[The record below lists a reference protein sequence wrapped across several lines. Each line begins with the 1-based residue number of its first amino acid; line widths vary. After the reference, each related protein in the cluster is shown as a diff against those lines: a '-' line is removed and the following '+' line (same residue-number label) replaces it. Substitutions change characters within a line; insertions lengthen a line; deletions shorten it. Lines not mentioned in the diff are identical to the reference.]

1 MFDIFDDRSPH
12 YELTNTGDSPRLI
25 ELGPI
30 VVDYDLPI
38 ERMLGD
44 NGRARFVAAMEEF
57 LEKPIRYAADYFPNS
72 HEGRK
77 GKQWRYP
84 LLFRPMPL
92 DEGWGLP
99 HILSAIDEAGFFP
112 EELPTLASLGPISES
127 LWTVFGGRVFYIGVV
142 GPNSLMKQPNDS
154 SPCGLNLMPHKG
166 ELCPTEYRDEDGG
179 VCGHTGESTWF
190 LVRRKA
196 DD

>member
-1 MFDIFDDRSPH
+1 MFDIFDHNSPH
-12 YELTNTGDSPRLI
+12 YELENTGDSPRLI

-44 NGRARFVAAMEEF
+44 NGRALFVAAMEEF
-57 LEKPIRYAADYFPNS
+57 LERPIRYAVDYFPNC
-72 HEGRK
+72 HEGRT

-92 DEGWGLP
+92 DESWGLP

-112 EELPTLASLGPISES
+112 EELPSLASLGPISES
-127 LWTVFGGRVFYIGVV
+127 IYTVFGGRVFFVGAV
-142 GPNSLMKQPNDS
+142 GPNSLMKKPS
-154 SPCGLNLMPHKG
+154 HSVRYGLQLRPDEG
-166 ELCPTEYRDEDGG
+166 ELNVTEYRDEDGG
-179 VCGHTGESTWF
+179 HSGHSGQSTWF